1 MKKILQRIG
10 LLAVAVMLLWGW
22 QGMEAKAADNIFTFE
37 CDYSSPI
44 DKTKLKVVQ
53 EGNNYHFDI
62 YPADGYAFTQ
72 APTASLVDYIA
83 DTSQDFTV
91 KKGSDDTIIDVP

>member
-10 LLAVAVMLLWGW
+10 LLAMAGMLLWGW

-53 EGNNYHFDI
+53 EGNQYYFDI
-62 YPADGYAFTQ
+62 YPEDGYAFTQ
-72 APTASLVDYIA
+72 KPGASLNDLT
-83 DTSQDFTV
+83 DNTRLENLTV
-91 KKGSDDTIIDVP
+91 EKGSDDTY